1 MFMKNQFKTE
11 TVTTY
16 KNKNLLIKTFDTF
29 DDLKIYWLENFD
41 YYHDQNIK
49 TKVIGKTLI
58 EFQREVI
65 ND

>member
-1 MFMKNQFKTE
+1 M
-11 TVTTY
+11 TTNTHTT
-16 KNKNLLIKTFDTF
+16 KKGRNLLIKTFDTF
-29 DDLKIYWLENFD
+29 KDVKIYWLKNFD
-41 YYHDQNIK
+41 YYYEYNIK